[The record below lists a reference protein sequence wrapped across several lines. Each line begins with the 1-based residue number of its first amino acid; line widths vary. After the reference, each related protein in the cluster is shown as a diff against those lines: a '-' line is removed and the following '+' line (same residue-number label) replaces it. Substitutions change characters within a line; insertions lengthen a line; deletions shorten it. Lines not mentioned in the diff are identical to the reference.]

1 MEDMHLE
8 LKPGKTSDY
17 EYTEAVKT
25 LRTNIQFCG
34 SSVRVIMFTSAIPS
48 EGKSDLSFA
57 TAEALAQI
65 GKRTLLIDA
74 DIRKSILTYRYQLKN
89 KLNGL
94 SQFLSGQ
101 KRLEEVLYTT
111 STRGLDLIF
120 AGPFSPNPAEL
131 LEEELFGDTVQKLR
145 EAYDYIIIGTPFH
158 SRKRQP
164 RKAFFPDL
172 NRLPVDQKTPLPYSA
187 PRRHDDFRS
196 LPLHPSAPGTALQIR
211 LKHCRPNTSG
221 CDP

>member
-65 GKRTLLIDA
+65 GNAR
-74 DIRKSILTYRYQLKN
+74 
-89 KLNGL
+89 
-94 SQFLSGQ
+94 
-101 KRLEEVLYTT
+101 
-111 STRGLDLIF
+111 
-120 AGPFSPNPAEL
+120 
-131 LEEELFGDTVQKLR
+131 
-145 EAYDYIIIGTPFH
+145 
-158 SRKRQP
+158 
-164 RKAFFPDL
+164 
-172 NRLPVDQKTPLPYSA
+172 
-187 PRRHDDFRS
+187 
-196 LPLHPSAPGTALQIR
+196 
-211 LKHCRPNTSG
+211 C
-221 CDP
+221 

>member
-74 DIRKSILTYRYQLKN
+74 DIRKSILTYR
-89 KLNGL
+89 
-94 SQFLSGQ
+94 S
-101 KRLEEVLYTT
+101 YT
-111 STRGLDLIF
+111 
-120 AGPFSPNPAEL
+120 PP
-131 LEEELFGDTVQKLR
+131 
-145 EAYDYIIIGTPFH
+145 
-158 SRKRQP
+158 
-164 RKAFFPDL
+164 
-172 NRLPVDQKTPLPYSA
+172 
-187 PRRHDDFRS
+187 
-196 LPLHPSAPGTALQIR
+196 APGDWI
-211 LKHCRPNTSG
+211 
-221 CDP
+221 